1 MKPLAWVVGG
11 LAGLALLVALYWLSQ
26 GRLGKELHRM
36 SAWLEAHKTA
46 SPEPSSFTD
55 TDAMARQLGSSAR
68 DPQAPR
74 APTPERD
81 APGTRK

>member
-1 MKPLAWVVGG
+1 MKTLAWVVGG
-11 LAGLALLVALYWLSQ
+11 LAVLGLLVALYWLSQ
-26 GRLGKELHRM
+26 GRLGKELHRI

-46 SPEPSSFTD
+46 SPEPSSFTE

-68 DPQAPR
+68 DPPTPP

-81 APGTRK
+81 KPGSTR